1 MTFAELANERTDQDM
16 EIERIG
22 DELRIRPVRRSLGGV
37 LGKFA
42 TFDAAAFAGIRGE
55 QEQAERQ
62 GV

>member
-1 MTFAELANERTDQDM
+1 MTFAELANERSGQGM

-22 DELRIRPVRRSLGGV
+22 DASRIRPVRRSLGGV

-42 TFDAAAFAGIRGE
+42 TFDAEAFAGSRGE
-55 QEQAERQ
+55 QTQAERQ